1 MKTRLQQ
8 TTEEIEK
15 IRNESESKSETISNL
30 EESSITKEKA
40 LLDKIKSIEV
50 ESTQT
55 KLQNQQLTGFDI
67 IYIIWIINIGGIN
80 KHFSEIDEIR
90 IDSKRRLD
98 EVESKARSELG
109 LKLSMSER
117 RAAQLETE
125 NHQLKVKLNQK
136 EVELEKTQT
145 ARDIN
150 NRKGE

>member
-1 MKTRLQQ
+1 MKSRLQQ

-67 IYIIWIINIGGIN
+67 NY
-80 KHFSEIDEIR
+80 S
-90 IDSKRRLD
+90 
-98 EVESKARSELG
+98 
-109 LKLSMSER
+109 
-117 RAAQLETE
+117 
-125 NHQLKVKLNQK
+125 
-136 EVELEKTQT
+136 
-145 ARDIN
+145 
-150 NRKGE
+150 

>member
-55 KLQNQQLTGFDI
+55 KLQNQQLTGYDT
-67 IYIIWIINIGGIN
+67 NC
-80 KHFSEIDEIR
+80 K
-90 IDSKRRLD
+90 
-98 EVESKARSELG
+98 
-109 LKLSMSER
+109 
-117 RAAQLETE
+117 
-125 NHQLKVKLNQK
+125 
-136 EVELEKTQT
+136 
-145 ARDIN
+145 
-150 NRKGE
+150 

>member
-67 IYIIWIINIGGIN
+67 IYIISIINKGGLIY
-80 KHFSEIDEIR
+80 I
-90 IDSKRRLD
+90 L
-98 EVESKARSELG
+98 
-109 LKLSMSER
+109 
-117 RAAQLETE
+117 
-125 NHQLKVKLNQK
+125 VKLIKFESIQSVDWTKSNQK
-136 EVELEKTQT
+136 PEVNLV
-145 ARDIN
+145 
-150 NRKGE
+150 

>member
-1 MKTRLQQ
+1 MKSRLQQ

-67 IYIIWIINIGGIN
+67 N
-80 KHFSEIDEIR
+80 
-90 IDSKRRLD
+90 
-98 EVESKARSELG
+98 
-109 LKLSMSER
+109 
-117 RAAQLETE
+117 
-125 NHQLKVKLNQK
+125 
-136 EVELEKTQT
+136 
-145 ARDIN
+145 
-150 NRKGE
+150 

>member
-67 IYIIWIINIGGIN
+67 IYIISIINKGGLI
-80 KHFSEIDEIR
+80 
-90 IDSKRRLD
+90 
-98 EVESKARSELG
+98 
-109 LKLSMSER
+109 
-117 RAAQLETE
+117 
-125 NHQLKVKLNQK
+125 
-136 EVELEKTQT
+136 
-145 ARDIN
+145 
-150 NRKGE
+150 

>member
-55 KLQNQQLTGFDI
+55 KLQNQQLTG
-67 IYIIWIINIGGIN
+67 
-80 KHFSEIDEIR
+80 
-90 IDSKRRLD
+90 
-98 EVESKARSELG
+98 
-109 LKLSMSER
+109 
-117 RAAQLETE
+117 
-125 NHQLKVKLNQK
+125 
-136 EVELEKTQT
+136 
-145 ARDIN
+145 
-150 NRKGE
+150 

>member
-55 KLQNQQLTGFDI
+55 KLQNQQLTGYDI
-67 IYIIWIINIGGIN
+67 
-80 KHFSEIDEIR
+80 KIR
-90 IDSKRRLD
+90 
-98 EVESKARSELG
+98 G
-109 LKLSMSER
+109 
-117 RAAQLETE
+117 
-125 NHQLKVKLNQK
+125 
-136 EVELEKTQT
+136 
-145 ARDIN
+145 
-150 NRKGE
+150 

>member
-55 KLQNQQLTGFDI
+55 KLQNQQLTG
-67 IYIIWIINIGGIN
+67 Y
-80 KHFSEIDEIR
+80 
-90 IDSKRRLD
+90 
-98 EVESKARSELG
+98 
-109 LKLSMSER
+109 
-117 RAAQLETE
+117 
-125 NHQLKVKLNQK
+125 
-136 EVELEKTQT
+136 
-145 ARDIN
+145 DIN
-150 NRKGE
+150 

>member
-67 IYIIWIINIGGIN
+67 IYTISIINIGGLI
-80 KHFSEIDEIR
+80 
-90 IDSKRRLD
+90 
-98 EVESKARSELG
+98 
-109 LKLSMSER
+109 
-117 RAAQLETE
+117 
-125 NHQLKVKLNQK
+125 
-136 EVELEKTQT
+136 
-145 ARDIN
+145 
-150 NRKGE
+150 

>member
-67 IYIIWIINIGGIN
+67 IYII
-80 KHFSEIDEIR
+80 
-90 IDSKRRLD
+90 
-98 EVESKARSELG
+98 
-109 LKLSMSER
+109 
-117 RAAQLETE
+117 
-125 NHQLKVKLNQK
+125 
-136 EVELEKTQT
+136 
-145 ARDIN
+145 
-150 NRKGE
+150 